1 MTTQTT
7 PRFFDAGTD
16 LYTNLIDASVSAGE
30 RFARVARVW
39 IDESLGVQR
48 DLAQTVTRMVEDT
61 QHTLALDDDP
71 AGNPLAFAA
80 RSGDLWRSTAFLWI
94 EALLKAQER
103 LARVAQTALSEPQ
116 AAARGCVG

>member
-1 MTTQTT
+1 MAQQTAA
-7 PRFFDAGTD
+7 RLYGAATD
-16 LYTNLIDASVSAGE
+16 TYLGWISVSVDVNE
-30 RFARVARVW
+30 RLARVARVW

-48 DLAQTVTRMVEDT
+48 DLVQTLNRMAEDT
-61 QHTLALDDDP
+61 QRTLALDDDP

-103 LARVAQTALSEPQ
+103 LARVAQTAFGEPQ